1 MALPNP
7 KPELHEDGFV
17 ADNTGEKS
25 RAAPEQTYDVSA
37 HGQSPAR
44 YLQARIAEE
53 LSVPK
58 GPSIRSSLSTI
69 LILCLAISVAV
80 LSLYS
85 LGWV

>member
-17 ADNTGEKS
+17 AENTGENS
-25 RAAPEQTYDVSA
+25 RAAPEQTFDASA

-53 LSVPK
+53 LAVPK

-69 LILCLAISVAV
+69 LILCLAMSVAA
-80 LSLYS
+80 LSVYS
-85 LGWV
+85 LGWI